1 MAITWI
7 LQMHDSL
14 NNSPTSSR
22 TPYSLRV
29 MRTVIVCC
37 AVWVAGNF
45 SQKLFAQIVLPKD
58 VLEKEQARIAVIEK
72 ATPAVVAIFP
82 PDGRG
87 GGSGVLISP
96 DGITLTNYHVVE
108 GAGPFLKCGLS
119 DGNVY
124 DAVLMGIDPTGD
136 VAIIRMLGRDD
147 FPFAPLG
154 DSDTVKVGDWAFA
167 MGNPFLLADD
177 FVPTLTF
184 GMVSGIQRYQYPAGT
199 FLEYTDCIQVDTSI
213 NPGNSGGPLFNVN
226 GEVVGINGRIS
237 VEKRGRVNA
246 GAGYAISIN
255 QIKNFSDHLQSG
267 RVVDHATL
275 GATVRTDEFS
285 NVIVETVI
293 PTCSAFFHGLRAG
306 DEIVSFGGRPVGSVN
321 QFKNVLGIYPKG
333 WKIPLVY
340 RRDGERYEIYP
351 RLEPLHSVGE
361 LIEFASAPAP
371 AEEPEDKPENV
382 PPIPMLPHQK
392 APEIPEEYAH
402 LYESRLGYANYYYNR
417 IKQEELL
424 ATLKILGDYGQSSQ
438 KWTLT
443 GNLKD
448 GGAYRLV
455 LADFASLFES
465 PGDGQ
470 VFLLDSGRPETFMA
484 GPYSS
489 GMLMSL
495 RELQQLLISG
505 PDIFS
510 EIVYIGS
517 EPLDG
522 VGAKVDVLSTLHED
536 RQIRWYFDRDAKQL
550 VGWDTKFSE
559 DRPECGVRIPGWKT
573 GGPYAVPQELKILVA
588 GQPEI
593 ILQVDDIQTESV
605 DDPKL

>member
-1 MAITWI
+1 LAITWI

-14 NNSPTSSR
+14 NSLPDSNQTLNSFRPVR
-22 TPYSLRV
+22 AV
-29 MRTVIVCC
+29 MYCC
-37 AVWVAGNF
+37 AVLCAVSFTQNV
-45 SQKLFAQIVLPKD
+45 FAQIELPKD
-58 VLEKEQARIAVIEK
+58 VLDAEQARITAIDKV
-72 ATPAVVAIFP
+72 TPAVVAIFP

-96 DGITLTNYHVVE
+96 DGLTLTNFHVVE

-119 DGNVY
+119 DGIVY
-124 DAVLMGIDPTGD
+124 DAVLIGIDPTGD
-136 VAIIRMLGRDD
+136 VAMIRLLGRDD

-184 GMVSGIQRYQYPAGT
+184 GMVSGVQRYQYPAGT

-213 NPGNSGGPLFNVN
+213 NPGNSGGPLFNEQ
-226 GEVVGINGRIS
+226 GEVIGINGRIS

-285 NVIVETVI
+285 NVIVATVL
-293 PTCSAFFHGLRAG
+293 PTCSAFFHGLRTG
-306 DEIVSFGGRPVGSVN
+306 DEIVSFGGRPIGSVN

-351 RLEPLHSVGE
+351 RLEALHSVGE

-371 AEEPEDKPENV
+371 AEEPEEKPENV

-402 LYESRLGYANYYYNR
+402 LYESRIGFANYYFNR
-417 IKQEELL
+417 TRQEELL
-424 ATLKILGDYGQSSQ
+424 ATLKSLGDFGQSSQ

-443 GNLKD
+443 GNVKD

-455 LADFASLFES
+455 LADFASLFEV
-465 PGDGQ
+465 PAEGQ
-470 VFLLDSGRPETFMA
+470 VFLLDSGRPETFTA

-505 PDIFS
+505 PENFS
-510 EIVYIGS
+510 EILYIGS

-536 RQIRWYFDRDAKQL
+536 RQIRWYFDRTAKQL

-559 DRPECGVRIPGWKT
+559 DRPECGVRIHGWKT
-573 GGPYAVPQELKILVA
+573 GGPYAVPQELKIIVA

-593 ILQVDDIQTESV
+593 ILQVNEMKTEAV